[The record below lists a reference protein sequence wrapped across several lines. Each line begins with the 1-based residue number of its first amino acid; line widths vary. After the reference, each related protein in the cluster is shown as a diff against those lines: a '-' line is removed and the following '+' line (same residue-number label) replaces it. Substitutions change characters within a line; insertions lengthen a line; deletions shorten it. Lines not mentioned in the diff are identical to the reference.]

1 MRRAPW
7 FVCGLLV
14 VLLAESA
21 NAAETFVGVVGGGL
35 FNSMPALVGRTVVGV
50 PISGQA
56 ENQRDFGALG
66 GVIVEW
72 SWQTFGAL
80 RFEPKYMRKG
90 TKLAVRIASTGEEVR
105 DDVKLDYISLPL
117 MFKSTIFRKK
127 PVQLVLVSGLSADY
141 LVSGKFQGEDVKNA
155 FESWDYTVTARIGI
169 QGHVGEGGLLG
180 VQFNVASSIAGIDK
194 HQPFQ
199 EKLKNTGI
207 GFAVEYTHSAGG
219 KR

>member
-7 FVCGLLV
+7 FVCGVLV
-14 VLLAESA
+14 VSLAESA
-21 NAAETFVGVVGGGL
+21 SAAETFVGVVGGGL
-35 FNSMPALVGRTVVGV
+35 FNSMPALIGSTVIDEE
-50 PISGQA
+50 ISAQA
-56 ENQRDFGALG
+56 ENQRGFGALG
-66 GVIVEW
+66 GVIVEL

-90 TKLAVRIASTGEEVR
+90 TRLGVRLASTGAELR
-105 DDVKLDYISLPL
+105 GDVELDYVSLPI

-127 PVQLVLVSGLSADY
+127 PVQLVMVSGLSADY
-141 LVSGKFQGEDVKNA
+141 LARAKFQGQDVKDA
-155 FESWDYTVTARIGI
+155 FESWDYTVTARIGL

-180 VQFNVASSIAGIDK
+180 VHFNVASSLAGIDK
-194 HQPFQ
+194 GQPGQ
-199 EKLKNTGI
+199 GKLKNTGL